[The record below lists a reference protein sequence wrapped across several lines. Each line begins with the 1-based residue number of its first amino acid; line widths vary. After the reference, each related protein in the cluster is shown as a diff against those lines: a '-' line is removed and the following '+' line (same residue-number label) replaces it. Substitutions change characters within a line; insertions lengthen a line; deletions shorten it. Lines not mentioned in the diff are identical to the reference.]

1 MLGELALSDKL
12 PLQVLEVVLPMVWP
26 QKEETYLELQQEQ
39 GQANLQTCSKQ
50 VLLNLE
56 GLKPK
61 TLVFSSLDQSL
72 SSEVSVEPGLFLGVL
87 LVLEMTILTQTL
99 L

>member
-1 MLGELALSDKL
+1 M
-12 PLQVLEVVLPMVWP
+12 VLPTVWL
-26 QKEETYLELQQEQ
+26 QKEETYLEPQQEP
-39 GQANLQTCSKQ
+39 GQTNLQTCSKQ

-61 TLVFSSLDQSL
+61 TLGFSSSDQSL

-87 LVLEMTILTQTL
+87 LVLEMTILTQTSL
-99 L
+99 

>member
-26 QKEETYLELQQEQ
+26 QKEETYLEPQQEQ

-61 TLVFSSLDQSL
+61 TLGFSSSDQSL
-72 SSEVSVEPGLFLGVL
+72 SLEVLVELGLFSGVL
-87 LVLEMTILTQTL
+87 LVLEMTILTQTSL
-99 L
+99 